1 MTNMAKHEC
10 PRCGLE
16 SRSSRGSWADRHA
29 ATTAVCG
36 LVAGYI
42 IVNVIVAYP
51 WFGVPLLVVAAAVW
65 VDRRNRKRAAVAAR
79 ADYEHRAQL
88 PRELQ
93 RAPADLPAVIRQPLR
108 RRPRGADHSSITEP
122 IPSGPERI
130 AHPIVRGSRAP
141 LWE

>member
-1 MTNMAKHEC
+1 MTNMSKHEC

-16 SRSSRGSWADRHA
+16 SRSSRGGWADRHA
-29 ATTAVCG
+29 ATTALCA

-51 WFGVPLLVVAAAVW
+51 WFGIPLLVVAAAVW

-88 PRELQ
+88 LREQQ
-93 RAPADLPAVIRQPLR
+93 RAPADLPAVMPQPLR
-108 RRPRGADHSSITEP
+108 RRTRGADHSSPTQP
-122 IPSGPERI
+122 IR
-130 AHPIVRGSRAP
+130 RG
-141 LWE
+141 